1 MTPTFSFVFIL
12 ALCATVALRC
22 WLAVRQLRHVAAHR
36 EAVPA
41 QFAGRITLGS
51 HQKAADYSMTRTRLG
66 FLSLAIEVAVLLAFT
81 LGGGLQ
87 VLHDWWATRLDGLAY
102 GVALIFSVMAISSLV
117 DLPLSL
123 YTQFVVEEKFGFNRM
138 TLKLFFADLAKQT
151 LLGALIGTPVLLAVL
166 WLMAQAGSLWWL
178 YTWVFW
184 CVFNL
189 LILLIYPTWIA
200 PLFNK
205 FTPLADNELKA
216 RIENLLT
223 RCGFASSG
231 LFVMDGSKRS
241 NHGNAYF
248 TGLGKSKRIVFFDTL
263 LSRLQGGE
271 IEAVLAHELG
281 HFKHRHV
288 MKRIVLMFS
297 LSLGFLAVLGQLM
310 TADWF
315 YRGLGVSTQNTALAL
330 ILFFLVVPVFTF
342 LLTPLSSLLSRRHE
356 FEADRY
362 AAEHASASELTNA
375 LVKLYEDNAATL
387 TPDPLHSLFYDSH
400 PPAALRIA
408 HLAQFSA
415 QGMS

>member
-117 DLPLSL
+117 DLPLLL

-151 LLGALIGTPVLLAVL
+151 LLGALIGTPLLLAVL

-184 CVFNL
+184 CGFNL

-408 HLAQFSA
+408 HLAQL
-415 QGMS
+415 